1 MPKSFLWVNKDVSS
15 EKLSQSTPTEERLM
29 RRHAQHNR
37 LQASNLPRALRRETQ
52 ANSQQD
58 AFYLVACAAP
68 SIPRSL
74 EPTSLDL
81 SSDETRSLA
90 FFVSRT
96 ARNWTGWD
104 DASFW
109 NTEVLKAGQRSK
121 AITHGLISLSA
132 VHESLE
138 NENDRAPLHHLAL
151 TQLSKA
157 IRELNAPK
165 LSYLEALMSCIVL
178 MCIQNAQNRR
188 QSYQMLRSGEKMLQE
203 LDIKV
208 SRGDIALS
216 SSEYEILET
225 YIRPLLDRLRARLCI
240 VRSPVATLA
249 ISVKANRHPSDLCM
263 PSVPDKFSTLR
274 NAREC
279 LRAILDWGKSK
290 LPQCHSSHS
299 SISRRS
305 EFTTLLRHLCT
316 LWETALSRSPTSRSS
331 LEPQKIQRSKKLMH
345 TGCLFGRILLECFGT
360 SNECIYDDYI
370 PEFATIMQL
379 AEETAQNS
387 DMSFGIDSGLLD
399 IVAFVGKS
407 CRDPRIR
414 RSAMTFLAR
423 GQRVEGD
430 RVSFIAARILQTLI
444 DLEEKGLDMRSCHD
458 VPEARRWRV
467 LQGAQYL
474 SQGQLRLDLIRSSDS
489 ESSLRVWI
497 PIPVPG
503 ISESSQNPEPSVLP
517 DIIFGGGFVA
527 FLDMSEKEGY
537 FQFCSDSF
545 YFPIPRV

>member
-1 MPKSFLWVNKDVSS
+1 
-15 EKLSQSTPTEERLM
+15 
-29 RRHAQHNR
+29 
-37 LQASNLPRALRRETQ
+37 
-52 ANSQQD
+52 
-58 AFYLVACAAP
+58 
-68 SIPRSL
+68 
-74 EPTSLDL
+74 
-81 SSDETRSLA
+81 
-90 FFVSRT
+90 
-96 ARNWTGWD
+96 
-104 DASFW
+104 
-109 NTEVLKAGQRSK
+109 
-121 AITHGLISLSA
+121 
-132 VHESLE
+132 
-138 NENDRAPLHHLAL
+138 
-151 TQLSKA
+151 
-157 IRELNAPK
+157 
-165 LSYLEALMSCIVL
+165 
-178 MCIQNAQNRR
+178 
-188 QSYQMLRSGEKMLQE
+188 
-203 LDIKV
+203 
-208 SRGDIALS
+208 
-216 SSEYEILET
+216 
-225 YIRPLLDRLRARLCI
+225 
-240 VRSPVATLA
+240 
-249 ISVKANRHPSDLCM
+249 
-263 PSVPDKFSTLR
+263 
-274 NAREC
+274 
-279 LRAILDWGKSK
+279 
-290 LPQCHSSHS
+290 
-299 SISRRS
+299 
-305 EFTTLLRHLCT
+305 
-316 LWETALSRSPTSRSS
+316 
-331 LEPQKIQRSKKLMH
+331 
-345 TGCLFGRILLECFGT
+345 
-360 SNECIYDDYI
+360 
-370 PEFATIMQL
+370 MQL